1 MSSLDIMIRKRRLKA
16 RFLKDPRYAEAAGK
30 TYPVLLTSFKK
41 DENYLEFMLDPKD
54 YPADWRLRFFSELK
68 RLDSAIL
75 ASDSNLD
82 GDWRFLAIYEISDVQ
97 LNNFLSCR
105 FGRLRTRLSVEE
117 LEDDE
122 D

>member
-1 MSSLDIMIRKRRLKA
+1 MISKRRLKA
-16 RFLKDPRYAEAAGK
+16 KFLKDPRYAEAAGEI
-30 TYPVLLTSFKK
+30 YPVLLTSFKS
-41 DENYLEFMLDPKD
+41 DINYQELMPDSKD
-54 YPADWRLRFFSELK
+54 YPAAWTREFYSELK
-68 RLDSAIL
+68 RLGVAVL